1 MARRISRFP
10 IRDDAS
16 LGTRTTI
23 AEFGPGTFPDGFE
36 FDAEG
41 GIWIASV
48 VSNRLIR
55 IAPDGS
61 QTVVLEDSAP
71 EMVAAVERKYQDGVA
86 LARADIDAGRA
97 GVLGNL
103 ASVAFGG
110 PDLETAYLGSLFG
123 SRIATFRSPVA
134 GARPPHWDY

>member
-1 MARRISRFP
+1 MSRLLTTLAIQMPPSASNSKPSGKVPGPNSATVARAPRLP
-10 IRDDAS
+10 S
-16 LGTRTTI
+16 L
-23 AEFGPGTFPDGFE
+23 
-36 FDAEG
+36 
-41 GIWIASV
+41 
-48 VSNRLIR
+48 R

-61 QTVVLEDSAP
+61 QSVVLEDSAP
-71 EMVAAVERKYQDGVA
+71 AQVAAVERKYQDGVT

-110 PDLETAYLGSLFG
+110 RDLRTIFLGSLFAP
-123 SRIATFRSPVA
+123 RIATFRSAVV